1 MAASRSNA
9 DRWSPAIAVIV
20 QVLVM
25 PANLRTDAD
34 SFGPQS
40 RLSSLRVP
48 DSASR
53 LLRLLGLLQRRPAW
67 SGPELSA
74 ALGVDARTVRRDAE
88 RLRNLGYQ
96 VDASPGTGGGY
107 RLGVGAQVPPLLLDE
122 EEATAVAVVLGVM
135 ASVAVPGVERGAL
148 AALTKLDRL
157 LPPRLRGQ
165 LVSLRASTVALLPR
179 METVPA
185 EQLVSF
191 ARACDLHER
200 VTFAYRAHDGAESER
215 RAEPH
220 RLVATDRR
228 WYLVAF
234 DLDRHDWRTF
244 RVDRAGAVVLTG
256 HTFVPRHLEDPARMV
271 TEGIA
276 TAGYSYRAVVR
287 VHAPLDQVVRRIQP
301 TVGVVSGRGTETIV
315 EIGVDDFEWLA
326 GYMTGL
332 GWDFEVLEPAAG
344 RPDGW
349 PGPPAGP
356 PSPPGLL
363 AGAGLSRAPE
373 RAGHDHGRGG
383 AGSRRDGRDTNEPM

>member
-1 MAASRSNA
+1 M
-9 DRWSPAIAVIV
+9 
-20 QVLVM
+20 
-25 PANLRTDAD
+25 
-34 SFGPQS
+34 
-40 RLSSLRVP
+40 P

-74 ALGVDARTVRRDAE
+74 ALGVDARTVRRDVE

-179 METVPA
+179 MEAVPA

-301 TVGVVSGRGTETIV
+301 TVGVVSARGTETIV
-315 EIGVDDFEWLA
+315 EIGADDFEWLA

-332 GWDFEVLEPAAG
+332 GWDFEVLEPAAWRARMAGLG
-344 RPDGW
+344 RRLAHLHRRGSSPERAS
-349 PGPPAGP
+349 AGP
-356 PSPPGLL
+356 PSGR
-363 AGAGLSRAPE
+363 GTITE
-373 RAGHDHGRGG
+373 RAGRDHGDM
-383 AGSRRDGRDTNEPM
+383 AET